1 MQADACRQVVAGA
14 AQDFFA
20 LTLAYAKFAPTLDAM
35 STSVTHHGCTNLKL
49 RQLTRMVTRHYDH
62 MVIGTGLKNTQYA
75 LLSYV
80 VRLGP
85 IRPGDLARRMQM
97 DASTLTRNLQ
107 PLVAQGVLIVRAG
120 DDARSRLV
128 EATPEGIARQAEA
141 SAAWK
146 AAQAALDQRLGD
158 ERVAALHALLDA
170 CIECLDDGS
179 GPAPDERCDAVD

>member
-1 MQADACRQVVAGA
+1 MLAGRWWLGRRRI
-14 AQDFFA
+14 FFA
-20 LTLAYAKFAPTLDAM
+20 LTLAYAKFAPTFDAM

-107 PLVAQGVLIVRAG
+107 FLAGQGWLTVGAG
-120 DDARSRLV
+120 EDARSRLV
-128 EATPEGIARQAEA
+128 EATPAGLAKRAEGQL
-141 SAAWK
+141 AWK
-146 AAQAALDQRLGD
+146 AAQTALNEQLGLK
-158 ERVAALHALLDA
+158 RVAALHDLLDA
-170 CIECLDDGS
+170 CMDCLDD
-179 GPAPDERCDAVD
+179 DAGGEAVS